1 MNNFETALEK
11 SKLTRSMW
19 LLWILSAGLIA
30 LDGFDF
36 FIIGIALPFIK
47 QDFHLSTT
55 EVGEVAVAAIV
66 GALLGSLILGPLTD
80 KIGRQKMLIIDVL
93 IFLIAS
99 IGTALAWDGYSL
111 IFFRFLIGVGIGADY
126 PITVAYITENVPSR
140 FRGKMV
146 IGAFTFQAVG
156 ALLGALTG
164 IIVIELCQIFF
175 PNNSLFPIQYGW
187 RLMLSIGLFLAI
199 LIGFLRL
206 IFLLESP
213 HYHIVRGEYEEAQL
227 AARKLLEQQINITPE
242 SDPQPYVQKL
252 SYTALFLPQYLKN
265 TLLASL
271 PWFIQDIATY
281 GIGIFTPTIIA
292 TLAFQAQDNFL
303 LRQIHSAQGSA
314 LVDIFLIIG
323 FLIAVLLVDQVG
335 RFFLQISG
343 FIGMAIGLYLL
354 AISGDNNS
362 FNTGNLTLIFTGFF
376 WFNLFMNAGPN
387 ATTFLL
393 SGEVFPPAIRASGAG
408 LSAGIAKMGAVVGVF
423 FLPILQEKLGLSVLL
438 YGLVAFCVLAAILT
452 YLLKVDLKSEKQS

>member
-1 MNNFETALEK
+1 MNNFETALET

-19 LLWILSAGLIA
+19 LLWVLSAGLIA

-36 FIIGIALPFIK
+36 FIIGIALPFIQ
-47 QDFHLSTT
+47 QDFQLSTT
-55 EVGEVAVAAIV
+55 EVGGVAVAAIV
-66 GALLGSLILGPLTD
+66 GSLLGSLILGPITD
-80 KIGRQKMLIIDVL
+80 QIGRQKMLIIDVI

-99 IGTALAWDGYSL
+99 IGTALAWDGSSL
-111 IFFRFLIGVGIGADY
+111 IFFRFLIGIGIGADY

-156 ALLGALTG
+156 ALFGALTG
-164 IIVIELCQIFF
+164 ILIIELCQNFF

-187 RLMLSIGLFLAI
+187 RLMLLIGLLLAI
-199 LIGFLRL
+199 LIGFFRL

-242 SDPQPYVQKL
+242 SDPQPHAQKL
-252 SYTALFLPQYLKN
+252 NYTALFLPQYLKN

-292 TLAFQAQDNFL
+292 TLAFQAEDNFL

-323 FLIAVLLVDQVG
+323 FLIAVLLVDKVG
-335 RFFLQISG
+335 RFSLQIIG

-354 AISGDNNS
+354 AMSGDENS
-362 FNTGNLTLIFTGFF
+362 FNTGNLTLIFTGFL

-408 LSAGIAKMGAVVGVF
+408 LSAGIAKIGAVLGVF
-423 FLPILQEKLGLSVLL
+423 LLPILQEKLGLSILL
-438 YGLVAFCVLAAILT
+438 YSLVTFCFLAAILT
-452 YLLKVDLKSEKQS
+452 YLLKIDLNLEQQ